1 MEWFP
6 KFADK
11 WKNLDISPG
20 EPLWA
25 NECEL
30 DIPVSVTRG
39 NREGYVDVLGNEA
52 LDYYYIILVV
62 PVIIASLIIQS
73 KLKSTYAK
81 YSGVNNVKNLTGA
94 QAAQMVL
101 NYYGIYNV
109 QIESTPGM
117 LSDHYDPTKNV
128 IRLSDGVYNSTS
140 VAAIGVACH
149 EAGHAAQHAQGYTP
163 IKIRNTILPVCNIG
177 STLSMPLLL
186 IGLVLSFEPL
196 IWIGI
201 GFFSFTAIFQLIT
214 LPVEFN
220 ASRRAMQAIGS
231 GNLLTDE
238 EQRGA
243 KKTLKAAAM
252 TYVAATAV
260 ALAQLVRLLLLFSGR
275 RRRD

>member
-1 MEWFP
+1 MPYFY
-6 KFADK
+6 F
-11 WKNLDISPG
+11 
-20 EPLWA
+20 
-25 NECEL
+25 
-30 DIPVSVTRG
+30 
-39 NREGYVDVLGNEA
+39 
-52 LDYYYIILVV
+52 DYYYIILVV

-109 QIESTPGM
+109 QIESTPGT

-196 IWIGI
+196 IWTGI
-201 GFFSFTAIFQLIT
+201 GFFSFVSVFQLVT

-220 ASRRAMQAIGS
+220 ASKRALSVIESNG
-231 GNLLTDE
+231 LLTFE
-238 EQRGA
+238 EKRGA
-243 KKTLKAAAM
+243 AKVLKMAAM
-252 TYVAATAV
+252 TYVAALATSV
-260 ALAQLVRLLLLFSGR
+260 AQLLRLILRYGGR
-275 RRRD
+275 RRQ

>member
-1 MEWFP
+1 MPYFY
-6 KFADK
+6 F
-11 WKNLDISPG
+11 
-20 EPLWA
+20 
-25 NECEL
+25 
-30 DIPVSVTRG
+30 
-39 NREGYVDVLGNEA
+39 
-52 LDYYYIILVV
+52 DYYYIILVV

-201 GFFSFTAIFQLIT
+201 GFFSFVSVFQLVT

-220 ASRRAMQAIGS
+220 ASKRALSVIESNG
-231 GNLLTDE
+231 LLTFE
-238 EQRGA
+238 EKQGA
-243 KKTLKAAAM
+243 AKVLKMAAM
-252 TYVAATAV
+252 TYVAALATSV
-260 ALAQLVRLLLLFSGR
+260 AQLLRLILRYGGR
-275 RRRD
+275 RRQ